1 MTNIFCDETFINI
14 LIYLNIISI
23 IIHGFLIIRGITHK
37 LIVKCFDTVKVRYI
51 VFYLIIIC
59 LVFVGIMVTPKILIK

>member
-1 MTNIFCDETFINI
+1 MAFNN
-14 LIYLNIISI
+14 
-23 IIHGFLIIRGITHK
+23 IRGITHK

-59 LVFVGIMVTPKILIK
+59 LVFVGIMVTQNINK